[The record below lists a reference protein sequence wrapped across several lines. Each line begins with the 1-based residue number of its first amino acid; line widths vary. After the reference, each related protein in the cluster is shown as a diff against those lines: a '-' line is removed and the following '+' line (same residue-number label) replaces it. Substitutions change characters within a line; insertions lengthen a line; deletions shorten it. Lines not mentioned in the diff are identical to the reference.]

1 MKTPTAAAASIAAL
15 LLCAC
20 ASESSVDPGSNEQFV
35 VSSTR
40 PPASIQRYFHSLAAL
55 DAAGWAS
62 AFSNDATF
70 RDPAVQTETHELTGR
85 ASLEKF
91 FRGVGGLLCESR
103 GLTVE
108 GGRGVDGRYTYRW
121 VNVVTG
127 GAGRVAAW
135 TGETTFELD
144 PTSGLIR
151 VADVRWDPGLALSAL
166 GVTDPTKPPRT
177 CPSVVTFEA
186 K

>member
-1 MKTPTAAAASIAAL
+1 MKTTAAAAASIAAL
-15 LLCAC
+15 LLFAC
-20 ASESSVDPGSNEQFV
+20 ASDNAVDPSSEEQLV

-70 RDPAVQTETHELTGR
+70 RDPAVQTASHELTGR
-85 ASLEKF
+85 GSLEKF
-91 FRGVGGLLCESR
+91 FQGVGGLLCESR

-108 GGRGVDGRYTYRW
+108 GGRGADGRYVYRW

-127 GAGRVAAW
+127 GGGRVAAW

-144 PTSGLIR
+144 PTSGLVR
-151 VADVRWDPGLALSAL
+151 LAEVRWDPGLALSAL
-166 GVTDPTKPPRT
+166 GVTDPTNPQRT
-177 CPSVVTFEA
+177 CPSAVTFRA
-186 K
+186 N